1 MAQTAPQLP
10 DPKDPDDKEG
20 WELAART
27 SFIAYVHCVMPWFT
41 IEQVHCLMAEYIER
55 VARRE
60 IDRLMF
66 SMGPRGSKSSM
77 SSIALPSWWMGKFP
91 QDKIMSVGYKT
102 DLSRRFSRQ
111 TLGIIRSRQY
121 QTIFPGVQLAK
132 DAHAVGYWNVEE
144 ITRQYDALLR
154 GEYQAAGVTSGIAG
168 SGFNLGIVDD
178 PLSEQ
183 DKDSKLAKDRV
194 WEWWGPGFY
203 TRRQPEHN
211 AIVVI
216 MTRWALDD
224 LAGRLQEASRT
235 GGDKW
240 EVVNVPAILDGEW
253 AKRIYT
259 ASEKYGFGDVVDIV
273 PVKEGGSFAPARIK
287 MKELIRSK
295 NNMAPRDWSALYMGN
310 PQEDEGAILK
320 RTHWKLWPHKDEP
333 DFTLTF
339 SMYDTAFA
347 MDEKNDFSA
356 MTRWGIFMNEDR
368 DGRPANN
375 VMLLGR
381 WKKRVDSPDLPKVV
395 EAFCHGT
402 ERIED
407 LKEREAVKLLC
418 NAKRIK
424 KTGEL
429 QEIDG
434 SHEDRIYI
442 ENKGSGITLI
452 QELRRRRNPRVPV
465 WPWNPPRGTTSGKLS
480 LTGNQLGKYARA
492 QLAAMVLEQ
501 GVVWYVDRAWAEDTI
516 DECAKCKFDGS
527 DVSDDLPDTVTAA
540 LIVMRQTWMIELESD
555 INEDQEAE
563 DEVNQ
568 PEPRKFY
575 GAGG

>member
-1 MAQTAPQLP
+1 MAQPQLT
-10 DPKDPDDKEG
+10 DPADEEDGDS
-20 WELAART
+20 AAMLCRA
-27 SFIAYVHCVMPWFT
+27 SFIAYIRSVMPWFT
-41 IEQVHCLMAEYIER
+41 IEQVHCLMASYIER
-55 VARRE
+55 MAARE

-144 ITRQYDALLR
+144 ISRVYDALLR

-216 MTRWALDD
+216 MTRWAIDD
-224 LAGRLQEASRT
+224 LAGRLLDASRS

-253 AKRIYT
+253 AKKIHT
-259 ASEKYGFGDVVDIV
+259 VASNYGFDDVVEMK
-273 PVKEGGSFAPARIK
+273 PVKEGGSFAPGRIPL
-287 MKELIRSK
+287 KELLRSK
-295 NNMAPRDWSALYMGN
+295 RNMTDRDWLALYMGN
-310 PQEDEGAILK
+310 PTEDEGHILK
-320 RTHWKLWPHKDEP
+320 REHWHLWAKKEEP
-333 DFTLTF
+333 DFVLTF
-339 SMYDTAFA
+339 SMYDTAFG
-347 MDEKNDFSA
+347 MEETNDYSA
-356 MTRWGIFMNEDR
+356 MTRWGIFEHTDR
-368 DGRPANN
+368 DGRPAMN
-375 VMLLGR
+375 VMLLGK
-381 WKKRVDSPDLPKVV
+381 WKKRIDAPDLPKVV
-395 EAFCHGT
+395 EALCHGT

-407 LKEREAVKLLC
+407 LEEREIVKKLC
-418 NAKRIK
+418 NAKLNK
-424 KTGEL
+424 ATGKYA
-429 QEIDG
+429 EIDG
-434 SHEDRIYI
+434 AHEDRIYI
-442 ENKGSGITLI
+442 ENKASGIWLI
-452 QELRRRRNPRVPV
+452 KELRRRKNPKIPV
-465 WPWNPPRGTTSGKLS
+465 WAWNPPKGTQNGKMS
-480 LTGNQLGKYARA
+480 QTGNQLGKYARA
-492 QLAAMVLEQ
+492 QLGSLVLEQ
-501 GVVWYVDRAWAEDTI
+501 GVVWYVDRLWAEEVI

-527 DVSDDLPDTVTAA
+527 DQSDDLPDTVAAA
-540 LIVMRQTWMIELESD
+540 LLVVRQTWMIELESD
-555 INEDQEAE
+555 INEEQEAE

-568 PEPRKFY
+568 PPAKKFY
-575 GAGG
+575 GSGG